1 MDSTTGAQET
11 ARART
16 HRPAV
21 YYFSGSGNS
30 LAVARGMAAK
40 LGGSALPIVQALRQ
54 PRLVSDA
61 DIIGLVFPIYDFR
74 APKMV
79 AEFVDRLE
87 PMPGRYLFAIST
99 YGVGAGQAL
108 PRLRALVEARGGRL
122 SGGFALAM
130 PHNGIGCGVFS
141 EQRRRTLL
149 DRSQQ
154 RIEEIGTYVA
164 ERQAGRIES
173 GLAMRAF
180 FRLEAIKMA
189 PILLRF
195 VGRLVSKG
203 PDSLALTAA
212 DACTGCA
219 VCARICP
226 TANIAMV
233 NGRPRWGDRCM
244 TCFACVHWCPL
255 RAVSLGGLDLGISPY
270 HHPDVTLAD
279 MLKQRE
285 GLSTTE

>member
-1 MDSTTGAQET
+1 MNGT
-11 ARART
+11 AEGQDTSRVRMHRAEV
-16 HRPAV
+16 H
-21 YYFSGSGNS
+21 YFSGSGNS
-30 LAVARGMAAK
+30 LAVAQGVAAS

-54 PRLVSDA
+54 PRIVSRA
-61 DIIGLVFPIYDFR
+61 EVIGLVFPIYDFR

-173 GLAMRAF
+173 GSAMRAF
-180 FRLEAIKMA
+180 FRLETIRMA

-226 TANIAMV
+226 AANVAMV
-233 NGRPRWGDRCM
+233 NGHPRWGDRCM
-244 TCFACVHWCPL
+244 TCFACVHWCPA
-255 RAVSLGGLDLGISPY
+255 RAISLGGLNLGIAPY

-279 MLKQRE
+279 MLEQRA
-285 GLSTTE
+285 GLSTAE